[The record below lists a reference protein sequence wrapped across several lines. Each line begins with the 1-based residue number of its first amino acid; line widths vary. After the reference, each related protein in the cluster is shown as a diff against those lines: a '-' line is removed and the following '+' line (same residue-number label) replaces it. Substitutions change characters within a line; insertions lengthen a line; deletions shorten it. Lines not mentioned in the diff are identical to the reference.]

1 MQVEAAL
8 GRVGLWF
15 AVLVL
20 AIVAAA
26 TAVDSGFAAHAWI
39 VATVAFVLMWMSASR
54 FDPVGKAQGFFRMPE
69 GPSRYD
75 DDVVRWGVLATT
87 FWGLAGLLAGLL
99 IALQLAFPELNF
111 QPYFNF
117 GRLRPLHTS
126 AVIFAFGGN
135 ALIAT
140 SFYVVQ
146 RTCRAQPV
154 SYTHLTL
161 PTKRIV

>member
-39 VATVAFVLMWMSASR
+39 VATVSFVLMWMSASR

-87 FWGLAGLLAGLL
+87 FWGLAGLLAAHAEDLAAIKREHEQALLSADARRQGLDDE
-99 IALQLAFPELNF
+99 ATEVANVSKAFRGKHGAVVAGVSQNEPTG
-111 QPYFNF
+111 Q
-117 GRLRPLHTS
+117 GDSTPLP
-126 AVIFAFGGN
+126 AG
-135 ALIAT
+135 
-140 SFYVVQ
+140 Q
-146 RTCRAQPV
+146 
-154 SYTHLTL
+154 
-161 PTKRIV
+161 